1 MQYGTKGEG
10 RDGATGGLPNGGEGG
25 QAAEAAAE
33 TTSAERDSRTLDYLI
48 TVIGF
53 GLCRAWIVFCL
64 GAPLIAGAASSFTWA
79 YLLFGALS
87 ALTVSFVAN
96 RSGKREGVVRVALFR
111 ATPVALAASG
121 IIIPVALAL
130 NSEALMIV
138 GFVAG
143 GLGAGPLQVLWGDR
157 FARHATLFAAVASPA
172 AAIVTALVNDII
184 NPLIS
189 LIIGGLDFSGLNIGV
204 FPIGDL
210 IMSIINFL
218 CISLVVFWM
227 VKIINRFNRK
237 KEKEPEPEAPVK
249 PTTDELL
256 ADILTEL
263 KLQNGRAEAAKTLDA
278 AEEEESSASER

>member
-157 FARHATLFAAVASPA
+157 FARHATLFAAVASPRRPSSPRSSPA
-172 AAIVTALVNDII
+172 CRTII
-184 NPLIS
+184 
-189 LIIGGLDFSGLNIGV
+189 
-204 FPIGDL
+204 
-210 IMSIINFL
+210 
-218 CISLVVFWM
+218 
-227 VKIINRFNRK
+227 
-237 KEKEPEPEAPVK
+237 
-249 PTTDELL
+249 
-256 ADILTEL
+256 
-263 KLQNGRAEAAKTLDA
+263 RA
-278 AEEEESSASER
+278 SSASR

>member
-1 MQYGTKGEG
+1 MLLMSFVANGGAASLGAARGMNAG
-10 RDGATGGLPNGGEGG
+10 RDAHAIRNQGRRPGRRYRRLPNGGEGG

-53 GLCRAWIVFCL
+53 GLCRAWIVFCWARRSSQAQHHL
-64 GAPLIAGAASSFTWA
+64 SPGLPLVR
-79 YLLFGALS
+79 ALS

-143 GLGAGPLQVLWGDR
+143 GLERGPCRCCGA
-157 FARHATLFAAVASPA
+157 TASPA
-172 AAIVTALVNDII
+172 TPRCSPPSLPPRRPSSPRSSPACRTII
-184 NPLIS
+184 
-189 LIIGGLDFSGLNIGV
+189 
-204 FPIGDL
+204 
-210 IMSIINFL
+210 
-218 CISLVVFWM
+218 
-227 VKIINRFNRK
+227 
-237 KEKEPEPEAPVK
+237 
-249 PTTDELL
+249 
-256 ADILTEL
+256 
-263 KLQNGRAEAAKTLDA
+263 RA
-278 AEEEESSASER
+278 SSASR